1 MTTAKKKKVGR
12 PKSQLTEVVF
22 ARFSVAEKEAL
33 SKTKLPTIAA
43 EVRARCF
50 PEVKK

>member
-1 MTTAKKKKVGR
+1 MTKKNKVGR

-22 ARFSVAEKEAL
+22 ARFSIAEKEAL
-33 SKTKLPTIAA
+33 AKTKLSTIAA

-50 PEVKK
+50 PQKE